1 MATVR
6 HIPDTEFE
14 LAVMRYIDSDAD
26 ISRFVKALGT
36 DTMRL
41 NRLIDRLIDDHALE
55 SANDTLSL
63 TPRGHALQK
72 SLLKMCRHRGL
83 YAFLMPDFLARKERI
98 DFCDT
103 YIPLSKSGEAIISDS
118 LIQGRSGESP
128 GDNESTS
135 KPDK

>member
-6 HIPDTEFE
+6 HIPDVEFE

-36 DTMRL
+36 DTLRL

-55 SANDTLSL
+55 SVNDTLSL
-63 TPRGHALQK
+63 TSRGHALQK
-72 SLLKMCRHRGL
+72 SLLKKCRRRGL

-98 DFCDT
+98 DFSDT
-103 YIPLSKSGEAIISDS
+103 YIPLHIKSWFPN
-118 LIQGRSGESP
+118 LC
-128 GDNESTS
+128 
-135 KPDK
+135 